1 MDTYN
6 NYYWI
11 YFYQILVKQSLIL
24 NLGNTQY
31 VWFYTVYLNS
41 RVEALLYFVF
51 VRAKLDT
58 YAKNYRIIVFK
69 MAWNDQRFV
78 P

>member
-11 YFYQILVKQSLIL
+11 YSYQILVKQSLIL
-24 NLGNTQY
+24 NVGNPQD

-58 YAKNYRIIVFK
+58 LKTVEL
-69 MAWNDQRFV
+69 
-78 P
+78 